1 MTKFFF
7 RIKQIVRKVNGC
19 FVDVL
24 KSTLITEDTLA
35 LPRLGYCPVA
45 RVAQACPLFYA
56 IIKNTDA
63 ACSQPVFE
71 KALISS
77 SNLLLL
83 RQVFPNIERRG
94 DEDDDTD
101 GDILCIGIHTEIL

>member
-1 MTKFFF
+1 MTKYFF
-7 RIKQIVRKVNGC
+7 RIKQIVRKVNVC
-19 FVDVL
+19 FGLCCENRGTLVL
-24 KSTLITEDTLA
+24 PPPRILSCGEASTS
-35 LPRLGYCPVA
+35 V
-45 RVAQACPLFYA
+45 PLFYA

-83 RQVFPNIERRG
+83 RQVFPDIERRG